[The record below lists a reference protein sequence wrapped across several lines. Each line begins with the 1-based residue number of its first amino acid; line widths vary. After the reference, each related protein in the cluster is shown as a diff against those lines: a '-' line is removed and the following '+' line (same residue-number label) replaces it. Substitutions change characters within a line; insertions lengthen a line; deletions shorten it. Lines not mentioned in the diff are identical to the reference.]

1 MCSPEIETNP
11 IHVPRHTMTIHVHK
25 RQARAT
31 AKAPILSLPLHL
43 GFFASSD
50 CWKTSIYSI
59 PHPYGYLNKG
69 IIFKKHLICNK
80 SKQHLAPRPAMSVAD
95 GYCSRA
101 SDHW

>member
-1 MCSPEIETNP
+1 MVMCSPEIETNP

-59 PHPYGYLNKG
+59 
-69 IIFKKHLICNK
+69 FLI
-80 SKQHLAPRPAMSVAD
+80 HMD
-95 GYCSRA
+95 IWTRA
-101 SDHW
+101 SYSKSTLYATNPNNI